1 MTYLHRNDP
10 KFSMLLCGKYVT
22 NICDMVTV
30 EFIEPWKS
38 ERQNIQTNKQTN
50 QRRRKEW
57 HAVLRR
63 YQFLLSQEFIEK
75 SSILTLLSIT
85 KSAEKSAKFLLGS
98 SVQIVIMNS
107 P

>member
-50 QRRRKEW
+50 QRRRKEYSR
-57 HAVLRR
+57 HAT
-63 YQFLLSQEFIEK
+63 
-75 SSILTLLSIT
+75 ILMACRFYEDINFYYR
-85 KSAEKSAKFLLGS
+85 K
-98 SVQIVIMNS
+98 NS
-107 P
+107 